1 MGAVVFF
8 FILSLVESFLLF
20 FFFFFFGFWGSFNC
34 SFFQV
39 IMASTTSLFLVFA
52 TLIFLQFG
60 CHASISDR
68 TKMLNQ
74 ILNPDVY
81 DSRVRPNEGSSPVKI
96 NINCFIAS
104 LNTISESDM
113 DYTID
118 IYLRQSWIDQRL
130 SHNSS
135 KFLVVPPRFTLTLS
149 CPMALH
155 KFPFDIQTCGFKME
169 SYGYGTDEV
178 VFNWRED
185 QQEEG
190 AVALADDTQIPTY
203 ELVQTDGKKIA
214 TTDCTKVYT
223 TGKFTCISAEMTFG
237 RQIGY
242 FLFNTF
248 IPSFIITSLT
258 WLGFWLLPS
267 PSVTRVTLISICLL
281 STIGLIEAAKKT
293 TPKVSYIVALD
304 VWMVMSLVFIVVAML
319 ETVFVAWM
327 YQKGE
332 QGEISEDKLE
342 PGTRRKRSCCNWKG
356 CAIKVDILSRL
367 LIPALYFGW
376 AGFYWF
382 IYTKFDL

>member
-20 FFFFFFGFWGSFNC
+20 FFFFFLVFGVSFNC

-39 IMASTTSLFLVFA
+39 IMASTTSLFLAFA

-135 KFLVVPPRFTLTLS
+135 KFLVVPPRFVDKIWYPDLFFSNERRESFTL
-149 CPMALH
+149 
-155 KFPFDIQTCGFKME
+155 
-169 SYGYGTDEV
+169 
-178 VFNWRED
+178 
-185 QQEEG
+185 
-190 AVALADDTQIPTY
+190 
-203 ELVQTDGKKIA
+203 
-214 TTDCTKVYT
+214 
-223 TGKFTCISAEMTFG
+223 
-237 RQIGY
+237 
-242 FLFNTF
+242 
-248 IPSFIITSLT
+248 
-258 WLGFWLLPS
+258 
-267 PSVTRVTLISICLL
+267 
-281 STIGLIEAAKKT
+281 
-293 TPKVSYIVALD
+293 
-304 VWMVMSLVFIVVAML
+304 
-319 ETVFVAWM
+319 
-327 YQKGE
+327 
-332 QGEISEDKLE
+332 
-342 PGTRRKRSCCNWKG
+342 
-356 CAIKVDILSRL
+356 
-367 LIPALYFGW
+367 
-376 AGFYWF
+376 
-382 IYTKFDL
+382 